1 MIGERTF
8 RVLDR
13 YALGELPF
21 REFQSRTGMFTRH
34 PRASVYGHVTI
45 FSCSYGFIDMDG
57 HFRFVVI
64 EGKELRYLNYF

>member
-1 MIGERTF
+1 
-8 RVLDR
+8 
-13 YALGELPF
+13 
-21 REFQSRTGMFTRH
+21 MFTRH

-57 HFRFVVI
+57 HFWFVVI